1 MKTII
6 LILLAICFSGKDI
19 HAQNAWYHQQSN
31 VSLNLRSV
39 YFINQNTGWIAG
51 DTGVILH
58 TTNAGTNWIRQI
70 SNTNRNLTHIIFTDS
85 LNGIAAGS
93 SSEPS
98 PFCLD
103 ILVILKTTDGGNNW
117 IVLQNNFAFKLQDM
131 VQSSGVVYTGY
142 EGSDMQCYV
151 SMGYINKTNNNGAN
165 WVPSI
170 SDKYGYLSISF
181 IDSLTGWAL
190 GQYSSDVGAGI
201 QKVIKTTDAGV
212 NWNLIMSDTND
223 ILREYNMKFFDENT
237 GYKIG
242 NFLKK
247 TTDGGYNW
255 FSTDSILTNNIK
267 SYTFINP
274 DTGWCI
280 GIGGK
285 VIRTNNGGNSW
296 TTQTSNTGN
305 LLNDI
310 IFVNN
315 ETGYIVGTQ
324 GRILKTITGGLTG
337 VTSFENQ
344 IPGSH
349 ILYQNYPN
357 PFNPKTIIN
366 YELGIRNFVSLK
378 IYDVLGNE
386 VAELV
391 NEKQNAGSYSV
402 EFDGSGIASGVYFYR
417 LETNNF
423 SEIKKMILIK

>member
-31 VSLNLRSV
+31 VNTSLLSIC
-39 YFINQNTGWIAG
+39 FTDINNGWIAG
-51 DTGVILH
+51 DSGVILH
-58 TTNAGTNWIRQI
+58 TSNGGTDWIRQV
-70 SNTNRNLTHIIFTDS
+70 SNTDKLLTQIVFTDS
-85 LNGIAAGS
+85 LNGIAGGS
-93 SSEPS
+93 YYEYNPWGFYQVVLLS
-98 PFCLD
+98 
-103 ILVILKTTDGGNNW
+103 TTNGGNNW
-117 IVLQNNFAFKLQDM
+117 VVISDGYGSQLAKFEENAGTIYSAFFGFTDF
-131 VQSSGVVYTGY
+131 GTTG
-142 EGSDMQCYV
+142 SV
-151 SMGYINKTNNNGAN
+151 AKTLNNGTN
-165 WVPSI
+165 WI
-170 SDKYGYLSISF
+170 GLEGGEYGYNSVSF

-190 GQYSSDVGAGI
+190 GEKGTDYGFRAQN
-201 QKVIKTTDAGV
+201 VIKTTNAGESWDIV
-212 NWNLIMSDTND
+212 RSDTIIYEKGYLMEFVND
-223 ILREYNMKFFDENT
+223 LVGYMKVNS
-237 GYKIG
+237 
-242 NFLKK
+242 LKK

-255 FSTDSILTNNIK
+255 FSTDSIMTNNLR
-267 SYTFINP
+267 SHTFINT

-280 GIGGK
+280 GSGGK
-285 VIRTNNGGNSW
+285 VIRTNDGGNSW
-296 TTQTSNTGN
+296 TIQTSNTGN

-423 SEIKKMILIK
+423 SEIKKMIFIK